1 MLRSCSCGERS
12 QLQDKCWEPYMYN
25 ITTCFHLVTQ
35 VLASANVVISTV
47 SNQSESV
54 PLRNTHALCV
64 SFDTFNF
71 FPGHP
76 YLWCTTLHHYIGYC
90 RLLAECSCSKY
101 EWLQET
107 HMASIVNALWSFHTT
122 PLESH
127 LTFFYIAI
135 LDTIFLIIY
144 CLMQNE
150 VFRKLPCIQCK
161 TTLLPSTA
169 KLGKCIPVCRYI

>member
-1 MLRSCSCGERS
+1 M
-12 QLQDKCWEPYMYN
+12 
-25 ITTCFHLVTQ
+25 
-35 VLASANVVISTV
+35 
-47 SNQSESV
+47 
-54 PLRNTHALCV
+54 HALCV
-64 SFDTFNF
+64 SIHTFNF
-71 FPGHP
+71 FQGHP

-107 HMASIVNALWSFHTT
+107 HMASIVNALWSFHTR

-169 KLGKCIPVCRYI
+169 KLGKCILLVAPYVGIYNVMHIEICDKIRGFFCFMLSCSFSSL